1 MLQLLSDA
9 RLALTFRKLT
19 QSVFVTLFSIPTHAR
34 VSTPLFGW
42 TPKMDRVRSVNSV
55 PSVTTFMR
63 PFDFLDSQSSSN
75 LIFGLRPT
83 MLRISKRGKKN
94 CATEDTK
101 YLAARLRK
109 FIQSCQLHIFC
120 DVVQL
125 QYIGTKSYDSNKML
139 VDIYFALSSFK
150 MVLHHKRRTIS
161 LTPDDLF
168 SHFAEFLSLRSP
180 NAMTWSLSLVA
191 LFFNILPQKLQEDVE
206 LGGCFLP
213 NLSTLT
219 TSLSQRRE
227 FQTLWEYSV
236 TSFKS
241 LTSEIN
247 RIKKL
252 VASFSIAKHTR
263 DKVPLG
269 EIYFNN
275 ASQAEQTIQT

>member
-63 PFDFLDSQSSSN
+63 PFDFLDSQSSFN
-75 LIFGLRPT
+75 LIFCLRPT

-120 DVVQL
+120 DAVQL
-125 QYIGTKSYDSNKML
+125 QYVGTNSYESHKMFA
-139 VDIYFALSSFK
+139 DISLALSSLK
-150 MVLHHKRRTIS
+150 MVSYHKGRIIS
-161 LTPDDLF
+161 LTPDDWF
-168 SHFAEFLSLRSP
+168 SR
-180 NAMTWSLSLVA
+180 
-191 LFFNILPQKLQEDVE
+191 
-206 LGGCFLP
+206 
-213 NLSTLT
+213 
-219 TSLSQRRE
+219 
-227 FQTLWEYSV
+227 
-236 TSFKS
+236 
-241 LTSEIN
+241 
-247 RIKKL
+247 
-252 VASFSIAKHTR
+252 FS
-263 DKVPLG
+263 
-269 EIYFNN
+269 
-275 ASQAEQTIQT
+275 